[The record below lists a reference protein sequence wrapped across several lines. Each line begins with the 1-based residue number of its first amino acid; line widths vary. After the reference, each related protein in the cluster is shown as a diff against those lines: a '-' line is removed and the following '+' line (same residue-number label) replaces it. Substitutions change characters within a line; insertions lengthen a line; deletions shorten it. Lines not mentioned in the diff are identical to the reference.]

1 MKISLVY
8 LLKAH
13 SLSQKAVYEPKTKYH
28 ANDKHP
34 PRISDSC
41 CGWITPLLHTGEDRL
56 NDQAGVDAVI
66 FLRFMRLM
74 RWLLTLTAIC
84 SCATLIPLDLIY
96 TLSLKPTGYNILSAM
111 TIQYVQG
118 VRLYAHIGVVYC
130 ITLVLIGLVFHHWRM
145 IQTLRAEW
153 FRSSE
158 YQRSF
163 YARTLYIT
171 DIPTRRQSIPGIY
184 GIFKAMNLP
193 YPVISVYN
201 GKSVGK
207 LPELVE
213 DHNKLVEEF
222 EEVLQSMQDE
232 TRQNERPFFTV
243 GGDATRVCSAHGK
256 NVAHDKANSSVRDKG
271 LVQTRAG

>member
-1 MKISLVY
+1 MIISFVP
-8 LLKAH
+8 LLKANL
-13 SLSQKAVYEPKTKYH
+13 LSQKAVYEPKIKYH
-28 ANDKHP
+28 ANDKRP

-41 CGWITPLLHTGEDRL
+41 CGWITPLHIGEERL
-56 NDQAGVDAVI
+56 NDQVGVDAVI

-74 RWLLTLTAIC
+74 RWILTLTAIC
-84 SCATLIPLDLIY
+84 SCATLIPLDLMY
-96 TLSLKPTGYNILSAM
+96 TLSLKPMGYNILTAM

-118 VRLYAHIGVVYC
+118 VRLYAHIGVVYF

-145 IQTLRAEW
+145 TQTLRAEW

-171 DIPTRRQSIPGIY
+171 DIPRRRQSFPGIY

-193 YPVISVYN
+193 YPVISVYI

-213 DHNKLVEEF
+213 DHNKLVKEF

-232 TRQNERPFFTV
+232 TRENERPFFTV
-243 GGDATRVCSAHGK
+243 GGCCGIGGRRQDALQYYAYVF
-256 NVAHDKANSSVRDKG
+256 
-271 LVQTRAG
+271 RAAKRYIYC